1 MNIFLLTTSTTAKQ
15 YIWGTVLRA
24 STILTLSKSSITRRS
39 KACNFSPSWSAW
51 SITKQ
56 HHLQNEI
63 EMQRLWKTI
72 HAHGR
77 QPTKS
82 QYGNKITPSLRRNT
96 KHQLS
101 TPQTSCLRTTYLS
114 LTWRLFASSC
124 LAVVHFCLM
133 SNSFLWFCNIIINWF
148 AWLRHK
154 SGSTDASFKFSAL
167 IWLAKNPFERKHFKG
182 YKLSLKTWTFV

>member
-63 EMQRLWKTI
+63 KTHRLWKTI
-72 HAHGR
+72 RAHGC
-77 QPTKS
+77 QPTKYVSMVIKSHHHLGEIQNVNS
-82 QYGNKITPSLRRNT
+82 QHPK
-96 KHQLS
+96 
-101 TPQTSCLRTTYLS
+101 TSCPRTTYLS

-124 LAVVHFCLM
+124 LAVVHFCLI

-182 YKLSLKTWTFV
+182 Y